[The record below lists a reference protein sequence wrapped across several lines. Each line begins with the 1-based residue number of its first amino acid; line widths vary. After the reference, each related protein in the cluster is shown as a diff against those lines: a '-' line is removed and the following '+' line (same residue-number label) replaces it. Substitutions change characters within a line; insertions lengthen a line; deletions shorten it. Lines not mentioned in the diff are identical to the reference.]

1 MFWTVTLSLL
11 SGLATATR
19 LFALTLLFSL
29 PLGLVVAFGS
39 MSKWA
44 PLSRLAKASPKLA
57 AFRPISALTNILVW
71 MIRGTPLMLQLII
84 IYYGPGLWA
93 GSNVWGPNRMLACTV
108 AFVINYACYFS
119 VIYRGGIEGV
129 PVGQREAGQVL
140 GMTNTQVFFK
150 VTLLQVVKRI
160 VPPMSNEIITLVKD
174 TSLARII
181 AIMELTKAGEAF
193 MKSDGITWPLFYTGV
208 YYLLFVGLLTLLFNY
223 IERKLSYFR

>member
-1 MFWTVTLSLL
+1 MFWTVTISLL
-11 SGLATATR
+11 EGLAKATE

-44 PLSRLAKASPKLA
+44 PFGRLRAEDCWLKK
-57 AFRPISALTNILVW
+57 FRPISAITNVVVW
-71 MIRGTPLMLQLII
+71 IIRGTPLMLQLII
-84 IYYGPGLWA
+84 IYYGPGLWL
-93 GSNVWGPNRMLACTV
+93 GSNIWGPNRMLACTV

-129 PVGQREAGQVL
+129 AQGQREAGEVL
-140 GMTNTQVFFK
+140 GMTKTQIFFK
-150 VTLLQVVKRI
+150 VTLLQMVKRI

-181 AIMELTKAGEAF
+181 AIYELTKAGEAF
-193 MKSDGITWPLFYTGV
+193 MKSDGITWPLFLYPMR
-208 YYLLFVGLLTLLFNY
+208 L
-223 IERKLSYFR
+223 R

>member
-1 MFWTVTLSLL
+1 MFWTVTISLL
-11 SGLATATR
+11 EGMAKATE

-39 MSKWA
+39 MNKWA
-44 PLSRLAKASPKLA
+44 PFGRLRRDECWLKK
-57 AFRPISALTNILVW
+57 FRPISAFTNVVVW
-71 MIRGTPLMLQLII
+71 IIRGTPLMLQLII
-84 IYYGPGLWA
+84 IYYGPGLWLGNNIW
-93 GSNVWGPNRMLACTV
+93 GSNRMFACTV

-129 PVGQREAGQVL
+129 PQGQREAGEVL
-140 GMTNTQVFFK
+140 GMTKTQIFFK
-150 VTLLQVVKRI
+150 ITLLQMVKRI

-181 AIMELTKAGEAF
+181 AIYELTKAGEAF

-208 YYLLFVGLLTLLFNY
+208 YYLLFVGVLTILFNY
-223 IERKLSYFR
+223 IERRLSYFR